1 MITPIPLRDYQI
13 GAYVYVRADLRTGQP
28 ERWRL
33 AIVTSIWTWSEPLAA
48 PRSQLRS
55 GSVDTLGPVLIEI
68 TATLA
73 NAKGDFAHG
82 PAVRVTKPED
92 IRERE
97 EVMSWRRVV
106 EVVEEGKP

>member
-13 GAYVYVRADLRTGQP
+13 GEYVYVRDERRTSQP

-82 PAVRVTKPED
+82 AAVRVTKPED

-106 EVVEEGKP
+106 EEGKP